1 LKCEGRPDD
10 QGPSYGTTK
19 VFFSRIEKLRFPSG
33 VELKHEINE
42 LKRRAKTP
50 FRNSQMVDSVF
61 DNVLPGHTCYIYPAI
76 TIKNLLPIDLG
87 YRFQSGENGTIS
99 PHKTVELYFYPNVLS
114 LKLNLEGFETST
126 EITLPRD
133 RQITTE
139 ARIFDHKR
147 RLLLL
152 TGTRLFVNFS

>member
-1 LKCEGRPDD
+1 M
-10 QGPSYGTTK
+10 
-19 VFFSRIEKLRFPSG
+19 
-33 VELKHEINE
+33 KHEINE

-50 FRNSQMVDSVF
+50 LRNSQIDDANF

-87 YRFQSGENGTIS
+87 YHLSGENGTIS
-99 PHKTVELYFYPNVLS
+99 PHKTVELFYYPNKLI

-139 ARIFDHKR
+139 ARIIDHQH

-152 TGTRLFVNFS
+152 QVKLQVEPSIVISISSKNCKR